1 MRVLVLAATV
11 AMLSAAGMQGSA
23 AQQFSTRGAVI
34 DVCKDVVRAERDEQV
49 SQNGA
54 CVSATADY
62 LTFLQRAPGIDFDQS
77 VADLVVDLTNLLFT
91 PFCRVESE
99 IAVAIRLASLSA
111 RTDAQQAQI
120 RLIYQT
126 VNACDFVVTAAIATP
141 SGGDSLF
148 GGGDSGGVR
157 ASEN

>member
-1 MRVLVLAATV
+1 MRVLALAAGV
-11 AMLSAAGMQGSA
+11 ALLSAGGMQGSM
-23 AQQFSTRGAVI
+23 AQEFSTRDAVVS
-34 DVCKDVVRAERDEQV
+34 VCKDVVRMERDEQV

-54 CVSATADY
+54 CIGATAQY
-62 LTFLQRAPGIDFDQS
+62 LSVLQRAPGIDFDQS

-99 IAVAIRLASLSA
+99 VAVAIRLAGQSA

-141 SGGDSLF
+141 NNDSLFSGGDSD
-148 GGGDSGGVR
+148 GPR